1 MFARMLS
8 RVSRWVH
15 QTDNVVQ
22 LNDSYVVK
30 VSELMR
36 TSLPKPH
43 RKSNVIVDADG
54 TITPIIR
61 LGCDDDFRY
70 TK

>member
-1 MFARMLS
+1 MFAEILS
-8 RVSRWVH
+8 RVVRWLH
-15 QTDNVVQ
+15 KNHTLVQ
-22 LNDSYVVK
+22 LNDGYVVK

-36 TSLPKPH
+36 ASLPKPH

>member
-1 MFARMLS
+1 MLS
-8 RVSRWVH
+8 RILKYIPNAL
-15 QTDNVVQ
+15 NVVQ
-22 LNDSYVVK
+22 VNDGYVVK
-30 VSELMR
+30 VSELMKA
-36 TSLPKPH
+36 SLPKPH

-61 LGCDDDFRY
+61 VGCDDDFRY

>member
-1 MFARMLS
+1 MLS
-8 RVSRWVH
+8 RILKCLH
-15 QTDNVVQ
+15 NPLKVVQ
-22 LNDSYVVK
+22 VNSGYVVK
-30 VSELMR
+30 VSELMKA
-36 TSLPKPH
+36 SLPKPH